1 MGIELSVDY
10 VQKKKIMG
18 LKLIVDLKKKKK
30 YGFGANC
37 RIEKKKK

>member
-18 LKLIVDLKKKKK
+18 LKLIVDLKKK
-30 YGFGANC
+30 YGCGANC
-37 RIEKKKK
+37 RFEKKKK